1 MLNLNLE
8 TILGKLQFVNQEEKP
23 QNGQMNLSNL
33 YIAMK
38 LNQKVFN
45 SNILI
50 VNKKNLVSCEEYDSL
65 SKHDM
70 IGSVV
75 VPIANLIDISG

>member
-38 LNQKVFN
+38 LN
-45 SNILI
+45 
-50 VNKKNLVSCEEYDSL
+50 
-65 SKHDM
+65 
-70 IGSVV
+70 
-75 VPIANLIDISG
+75 